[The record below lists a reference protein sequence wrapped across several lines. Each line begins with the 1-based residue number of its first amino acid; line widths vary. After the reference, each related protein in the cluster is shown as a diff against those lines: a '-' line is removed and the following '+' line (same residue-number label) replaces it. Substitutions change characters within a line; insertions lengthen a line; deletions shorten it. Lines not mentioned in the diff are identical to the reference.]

1 MKKRMYLPAAAA
13 VFVAGTWFAAASAE
27 TAGVKVGVLT
37 CDVDSGW
44 GYVLGSSKDVHCNY
58 MPNVGRPEH
67 YTGTI
72 SKLGVDIGHTSNGV
86 IIWDV
91 IAPTSDVERGA
102 LAGGYGGVTAGAA
115 LGVGVAANA
124 LLGGFEKSIAL
135 QPLSVEGDEGFDI
148 AAGIGA
154 LTLKFDNG

>member
-1 MKKRMYLPAAAA
+1 MYIATIAAA
-13 VFVAGTWFAAASAE
+13 VVAGTWFAAFAATSAG

-37 CDVDSGW
+37 CDVDGGW
-44 GYVLGSSKDVHCNY
+44 GYVVGSSKDIHCNY
-58 MPNVGRPEH
+58 MPNNGRPEH

-91 IAPTSDVERGA
+91 IAPTSDVAQGA
-102 LAGGYGGVTAGAA
+102 LEGGYGGVTAGAS
-115 LGVGVAANA
+115 LGVGVAANV

-135 QPLSVEGDEGFDI
+135 QPISVEGDKGFDV

-154 LTLKFDNG
+154 LTLKFSDD